1 MKDGSS
7 KEYKMTME
15 GAMKWA
21 QHEIKSVG
29 YLIGV
34 KDKDIQYAWAQSIVN
49 GMLHLRDALLE
60 LVNDPEYSHHKED
73 LLRMHDKV
81 IRVVKHVIKDFNV
94 NLEEIK
100 QFNTRHVLGP
110 LNYLKNTNSSTSS
123 KSTKNNKNNKN
134 NKNPKKSKKK
144 TRKENN
150 RNNKTRKNSRGILN
164 EDENSMG
171 RNNNE

>member
-7 KEYKMTME
+7 KKYSMTMQ

-29 YLIGV
+29 YLMGV

-49 GMLHLRDALLE
+49 GMLHLRDALFE
-60 LVNDPEYSHHKED
+60 LVNDPEYTHHKEE

-81 IRVVKHVIKDFNV
+81 IRIVKHVIKDFDV

-100 QFNTRHVLGP
+100 QFNTRQVLGP
-110 LNYLKNTNSSTSS
+110 LNYLTNINS
-123 KSTKNNKNNKN
+123 KSRKNSKNKNLKNKN
-134 NKNPKKSKKK
+134 AKK
-144 TRKENN
+144 
-150 RNNKTRKNSRGILN
+150 NKTRKTNILN
-164 EDENSMG
+164 E
-171 RNNNE
+171 NNNS